1 MFVGTQ
7 EPSHHLSPLAQGPDH
22 VQFPHPPRL
31 TRTIVFGIYVA
42 LTLILLFAPIGSGLP
57 SGYFDWFD
65 KVVHFFLFMGI
76 AGLGYWTV
84 PSVGLAAAIGVG
96 LAGGTELLQG
106 PLTYRS
112 TEFWDFLAGGLG
124 AVAGAWAAMVL
135 KRFLRGSS
143 VDGDR

>member
-1 MFVGTQ
+1 M
-7 EPSHHLSPLAQGPDH
+7 
-22 VQFPHPPRL
+22 QFPSPARII
-31 TRTIVFGIYVA
+31 RTIVFGTYVA
-42 LTLILLFAPIGSGLP
+42 LTLILLFAPVASNLP
-57 SGYFDWFD
+57 SGYFEWFD
-65 KVVHFFLFMGI
+65 KVVHFFLFLGV

-84 PSVGLAAAIGVG
+84 PSMTLAVVFGVV

-135 KRFLRGSS
+135 RRFVRRPS
-143 VDGDR
+143 VDRDT